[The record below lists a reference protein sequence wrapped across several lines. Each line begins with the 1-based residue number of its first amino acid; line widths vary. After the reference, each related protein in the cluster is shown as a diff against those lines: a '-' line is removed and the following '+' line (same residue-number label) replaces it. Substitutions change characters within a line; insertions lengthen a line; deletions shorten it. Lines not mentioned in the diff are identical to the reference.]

1 MNNDPIE
8 NPNQTQSASNDPSF
22 VEQVLDSIGDH
33 AIDAAFDTVVDKIS
47 SIAKPAIDVAGSA
60 ANTAIDAAGS
70 AANTVIDVAGS
81 VAEKAIDAAGPAIDQ
96 AIDAAGE
103 VAGGIIGGFLD
114 GL

>member
-1 MNNDPIE
+1 MNNEPIE
-8 NPNQTQSASNDPSF
+8 NPNQTQSPSNDPSF
-22 VEQVLDSIGDH
+22 VEQILNSIGDH

-60 ANTAIDAAGS
+60 ANTAIDAAG
-70 AANTVIDVAGS
+70 
-81 VAEKAIDAAGPAIDQ
+81 PAIDQ

>member
-1 MNNDPIE
+1 MNNEPIE

-22 VEQVLDSIGDH
+22 VEQVLNSIGDH
-33 AIDAAFDTVVDKIS
+33 
-47 SIAKPAIDVAGSA
+47 
-60 ANTAIDAAGS
+60 
-70 AANTVIDVAGS
+70 
-81 VAEKAIDAAGPAIDQ
+81 

>member
-1 MNNDPIE
+1 MNNEPIE
-8 NPNQTQSASNDPSF
+8 NPNQTQSATNDPSF

-33 AIDAAFDTVVDKIS
+33 AIDAAFDTAVDKIS
-47 SIAKPAIDVAGSA
+47 SIAKPAIDVAGS
-60 ANTAIDAAGS
+60 
-70 AANTVIDVAGS
+70 
-81 VAEKAIDAAGPAIDQ
+81 VAEKAFDATGPTIDQ

>member
-1 MNNDPIE
+1 MNNEPIE

-47 SIAKPAIDVAGSA
+47 SIAKPAIDVAGS
-60 ANTAIDAAGS
+60 
-70 AANTVIDVAGS
+70 

>member
-1 MNNDPIE
+1 MNNEPIE
-8 NPNQTQSASNDPSF
+8 NPNQTQSATNDPSF

-47 SIAKPAIDVAGSA
+47 SIAKPAIDVAGS
-60 ANTAIDAAGS
+60 
-70 AANTVIDVAGS
+70 
-81 VAEKAIDAAGPAIDQ
+81 VAEKAIDAASPTIDQ

>member
-1 MNNDPIE
+1 MNNEPIE
-8 NPNQTQSASNDPSF
+8 NLNQTQSASNDPSF

-47 SIAKPAIDVAGSA
+47 SIAKPAIDVAGS
-60 ANTAIDAAGS
+60 
-70 AANTVIDVAGS
+70 
-81 VAEKAIDAAGPAIDQ
+81 VAEKAIDAAGPTIDQ

>member
-1 MNNDPIE
+1 MNNEPIE
-8 NPNQTQSASNDPSF
+8 NPNQTQSATNDPSF

-47 SIAKPAIDVAGSA
+47 SIAKPAIDA
-60 ANTAIDAAGS
+60 
-70 AANTVIDVAGS
+70 AGS
-81 VAEKAIDAAGPAIDQ
+81 VAEKAIDAASPTIDQ

>member
-1 MNNDPIE
+1 MNNEPIE
-8 NPNQTQSASNDPSF
+8 NLNQTQSASNEPSF
-22 VEQVLDSIGDH
+22 VEQVLGSIGDH
-33 AIDAAFDTVVDKIS
+33 AIDAAFDIVVDKIS
-47 SIAKPAIDVAGSA
+47 SIAKPAIDAAGSV
-60 ANTAIDAAGS
+60 ANTA
-70 AANTVIDVAGS
+70 IDVAGS

>member
-1 MNNDPIE
+1 MNNEPIE
-8 NPNQTQSASNDPSF
+8 NPNQTQSATNDPSF

-60 ANTAIDAAGS
+60 ANTAIDAAGP
-70 AANTVIDVAGS
+70 T
-81 VAEKAIDAAGPAIDQ
+81 IDQ

>member
-1 MNNDPIE
+1 MNNEPIE
-8 NPNQTQSASNDPSF
+8 NPNQTQSATNDPSF

-60 ANTAIDAAGS
+60 ANTAIDAAG
-70 AANTVIDVAGS
+70 
-81 VAEKAIDAAGPAIDQ
+81 PAIDQ